1 MNNKS
6 RKKMNPCLLSPILFL
21 SNSVIASYNNYN
33 LYSYLFF
40 QLMLTS
46 FYYHSTYN
54 QLSNILD
61 KLSIV
66 TVVSYGGYLFVQKL
80 AYIETFYQAFLTVQI
95 IGTFLMTNYL
105 YLYGRYKQKYC
116 FCNDHYKAN
125 LYHAFLHLLSSVG
138 HIMIV
143 LL

>member
-1 MNNKS
+1 
-6 RKKMNPCLLSPILFL
+6 MNPCLLSPILFL
-21 SNSVIASYNNYN
+21 SNTAIAYHYDYT

-46 FYYHSTYN
+46 FYYHGTYN

-61 KLSIV
+61 KLSILS
-66 TVVSYGGYLFVQKL
+66 VVSYGGYVFFVQKL
-80 AYIETFYQAFLTVQI
+80 LYIQTAFQAFIAMQI
-95 IGTFLMTNYL
+95 LGTFLLTNYL
-105 YLYGRYKQKYC
+105 YIYGQYKEKYC
-116 FCNDHYKAN
+116 FHKDPFTAN

-138 HIMIV
+138 HILIV